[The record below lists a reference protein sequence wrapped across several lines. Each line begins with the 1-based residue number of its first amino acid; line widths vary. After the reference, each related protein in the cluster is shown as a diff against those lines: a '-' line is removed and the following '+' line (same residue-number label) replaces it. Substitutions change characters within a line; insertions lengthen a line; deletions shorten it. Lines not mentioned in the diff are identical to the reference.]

1 MKNNLRKLYTR
12 KQIAALKCFK
22 KNFWLLVLHGAKRA
36 GKTVAD
42 NDLFLL
48 ELKRVRKIADKLNIP
63 EPQYILAGNSLGSL
77 ARNVL
82 IELTNKYGIEI
93 NFNKHNEFK
102 LFGVKVCCFG
112 HGTIRDMARIRGMT
126 SFGAYINEGT
136 TAVEEVV
143 REILNRCSGEGAR
156 VMMDTNPDN
165 PEHYIKTDYI
175 DKADNNKII
184 EIHFE
189 LDDNDFLTD
198 EYKENVKST
207 TPTGLFYDRDILGLW
222 VNSEGVVYKD
232 FNKSMILARYNK
244 QNIIKYFAGVD
255 WGYEHL
261 GSIAVIGVDGLGN
274 HLLVKEIVA
283 QYEEIDYWVQ
293 QAKEVVKEFGNIDF
307 YCDSAR
313 PEHVA
318 RFSREGFKAHNANK
332 EVLSGIEVVA
342 QLMKTNKFYVLDS
355 CSHFKKEIYNYVWD
369 KSKGVP
375 VKANDD
381 LLDALRYAIYS
392 ESSKQKS
399 FERWTGKEWGN
410 YLDKGVKYFGKGVE
424 HFG

>member
-48 ELKRVRKIADKLNIP
+48 ELKRVRKIADRLNIP
-63 EPQYILAGNSLGSL
+63 EPQYILAGNSLGSI

-198 EYKENVKST
+198 EYKENIKST

-232 FNKSMILARYNK
+232 FNKSMILTRYNK

-410 YLDKGVKYFGKGVE
+410 YLDKGVK
-424 HFG
+424 

>member
-1 MKNNLRKLYTR
+1 MNQKKLKKLYTE
-12 KQIAALKCFK
+12 KQIEVLKCFK
-22 KNFWLLVLHGAKRA
+22 KIFWLLILHGAKRA

-48 ELKRVRKIADKLNIP
+48 ELKRVRKIADKLGIP

-82 IELTNKYGIEI
+82 IEITNKYGIEF
-93 NFNKHNEFK
+93 NFNKYNEFK
-102 LFGVKVCCFG
+102 LFGVRVCCFG

-126 SFGAYINEGT
+126 AFGAYVNEAT
-136 TAVEEVV
+136 TAVEEVI

-175 DKADNNKII
+175 DKADGKRII

-189 LDDNDFLTD
+189 LDDNDFLTN

-207 TPTGLFYDRDILGLW
+207 TPSGLFFDRDIKGLW

-232 FNKSMILARYNK
+232 FDKSMFLSKYNK
-244 QNIIKYFAGVD
+244 ENIVKYIAGVD
-255 WGYEHL
+255 WGYEHF
-261 GSIAVIGVDGLGN
+261 GSIAVIGIDGLGN
-274 HLLVKEIVA
+274 HLLIKEIVE
-283 QYEEIDYWVQ
+283 QHQEVDFWVDR
-293 QAKEVVKEFGNIDF
+293 AKEVIQEFGNIPF

-332 EVLSGIEVVA
+332 EILSGIEVVA
-342 QLMKTNKFYVLDS
+342 KLMKQENFYVLDE
-355 CSHFKKEIYNYVWD
+355 CKHFKKEIYNYVWD
-369 KSKGVP
+369 KKKGLP
-375 VKANDD
+375 VKTNDD
-381 LLDALRYAIYS
+381 LMDAIRYAIYT
-392 ESSKQKS
+392 ESTKNRNY
-399 FERWTGKEWGN
+399 ERWLKKDWGN
-410 YLDKGVKYFGKGVE
+410 YLDKRA
-424 HFG
+424 

>member
-48 ELKRVRKIADKLNIP
+48 ELKRVRKIADRLNIP

-392 ESSKQKS
+392 ESSKKKS
-399 FERWTGKEWGN
+399 FERWTGKDWGN
-410 YLDKGVKYFGKGVE
+410 YLDKGVK
-424 HFG
+424 

>member
-1 MKNNLRKLYTR
+1 MEENKLYTK
-12 KQIAALKCFK
+12 KQMEALETILKD
-22 KNFWLLVLHGAKRA
+22 FWLLLLHGAKRS
-36 GKTVAD
+36 GKTVV
-42 NDLFLL
+42 NDDIFIQ
-48 ELKRVRKIADKLNIP
+48 ELIRVRETADKLDIK
-63 EPQYILAGNSLGSL
+63 EPQYILAGNSLGTIE
-77 ARNVL
+77 RNIL
-82 IELTNKYGIEI
+82 TELRNKYKLKF
-93 NFNKHNEFK
+93 NFDKFNRFK
-102 LFGVKVCCFG
+102 LFGVTVCCFG
-112 HGTIRDMARIRGMT
+112 HGTIKDMSRIRGMT
-126 SFGAYINEGT
+126 AFGAYINEAT
-136 TAVEEVV
+136 TAVEEVI

-156 VMMDTNPDN
+156 VIMDTNPDN
-165 PEHYIKTDYI
+165 PEHYIKKDYI
-175 DKADNNKII
+175 DKADGEKII

-189 LDDNDFLTD
+189 LDDNTFLS
-198 EYKENVKST
+198 ERYKNNVKAT

-318 RFSREGFKAHNANK
+318 RFSREGLQAHNANK

-355 CSHFKKEIYNYVWD
+355 CNHFKKEIYSYVWD

-392 ESSKQKS
+392 ESSKKKS

-410 YLDKGVKYFGKGVE
+410 YLDKGVK
-424 HFG
+424 

>member
-48 ELKRVRKIADKLNIP
+48 ELKRVRKIADRLNIP

-283 QYEEIDYWVQ
+283 QYEEIGYWVQ

-392 ESSKQKS
+392 ESSKKKS
-399 FERWTGKEWGN
+399 FERWTGKDWGN
-410 YLDKGVKYFGKGVE
+410 YLDKGVK
-424 HFG
+424 

>member
-48 ELKRVRKIADKLNIP
+48 ELKRVRKIADRLNIP
-63 EPQYILAGNSLGSL
+63 EPQYILAGNSLGSI

-207 TPTGLFYDRDILGLW
+207 TPSGLFYDRDILGLW

-318 RFSREGFKAHNANK
+318 RFSREGFQAHNANK

-342 QLMKTNKFYVLDS
+342 HLMKTNKFYVLDS

-375 VKANDD
+375 IKANDD